1 MNRAKDIFKT
11 VLYCILALLIPCLL
25 AVAGIQA
32 HRYTDLENEV
42 KGLEK
47 KQTELIEENKK
58 LIKEISIL
66 SSADRIEDIAQN
78 ELGMREAK
86 SEEIVRVEMKE
97 NKQ

>member
-1 MNRAKDIFKT
+1 MNRVKDIFKT

-47 KQTELIEENKK
+47 KQAELIEENKK

-66 SSADRIEDIAQN
+66 SSTDRIENIAQN
-78 ELGMREAK
+78 ELGMREA
-86 SEEIVRVEMKE
+86 ETDEIVRVEMKE
-97 NKQ
+97 NR